1 VKDSASAVGAMI
13 WSVNLLTAVGL
24 LFTLM
29 QDDSYASTGSTSVSE
44 HPRLHINTE
53 DAPGRDVIPSSVPE
67 FSPLLEDLPG
77 TTLSPTHLRL
87 NNFGSRFLP
96 HSTAEI
102 RCLFPLPGD
111 RFLLIGHDEGLS
123 VLDMFPQER
132 NNAGVVKQKA
142 PNEAKVFP
150 IWTGD
155 MCVRDRVI

>member
-1 VKDSASAVGAMI
+1 MQDESYTSPGLASAP
-13 WSVNLLTAVGL
+13 
-24 LFTLM
+24 
-29 QDDSYASTGSTSVSE
+29 E
-44 HPRLHINTE
+44 HLRLQINVE
-53 DAPGRDVIPSSVPE
+53 DVQGEDITPSSAPN
-67 FSPLLEDLPG
+67 FSPLLGDLSG

-132 NNAGVVKQKA
+132 NNEGVVKQKA

-150 IWTGD
+150 IWRGD
-155 MCVRDRVI
+155 MCVQDRVNLSAL